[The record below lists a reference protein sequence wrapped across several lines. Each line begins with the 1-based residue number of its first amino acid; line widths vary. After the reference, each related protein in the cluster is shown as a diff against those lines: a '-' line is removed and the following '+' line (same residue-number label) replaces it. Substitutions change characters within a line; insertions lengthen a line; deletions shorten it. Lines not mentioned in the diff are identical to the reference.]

1 MKMLLAI
8 ALAAALPAAG
18 AQIGV
23 PNGISFQLEPRADSQ
38 MPAYIVSLDDQG
50 TGRYIQ
56 FAPNSGPAERPG
68 RLITVGAT
76 TLLTLHNAR
85 SAVAPDRCQSRRKG
99 IASIGRMTLTVYA
112 NGQTAQCVFAY
123 TDDAAL
129 TAALDAFEAIAETM
143 QTGESLDH
151 LHRFDRLGLDAA
163 IDSLVSEAREG
174 RAIEIQNIAP
184 VLQSLVDDDRVIER
198 VRRKAARLLQ
208 DAPPAPSSDPAS
220 NPL

>member
-38 MPAYIVSLDDQG
+38 APAYIVSLDDHG
-50 TGRYIQ
+50 AGRYIE
-56 FAPNSGPAERPG
+56 FAPNAGPAERPG
-68 RLITVGAT
+68 QPITVDAA

-163 IDSLVSEAREG
+163 IDSLVLENKEG
-174 RAIEIQNIAP
+174 RAIELQNIAP
-184 VLQSLVDDDRVIER
+184 VLQSIVDDDRVIDR
-198 VRRKAARLLQ
+198 VRRKTARLLQ
-208 DAPPAPSSDPAS
+208 DAAPSP

>member
-8 ALAAALPAAG
+8 ALAATLPAAG
-18 AQIGV
+18 AQVGEA
-23 PNGISFQLEPRADSQ
+23 NGISFQLEPRADSQ

-123 TDDAAL
+123 TDD
-129 TAALDAFEAIAETM
+129 EAIAETM

-163 IDSLVSEAREG
+163 IDSLVLENKEG
-174 RAIEIQNIAP
+174 RAIELQNIAP
-184 VLQSLVDDDRVIER
+184 VLQSIVDDDRVIDR
-198 VRRKAARLLQ
+198 VRRKTARLLQ
-208 DAPPAPSSDPAS
+208 DAAPSP